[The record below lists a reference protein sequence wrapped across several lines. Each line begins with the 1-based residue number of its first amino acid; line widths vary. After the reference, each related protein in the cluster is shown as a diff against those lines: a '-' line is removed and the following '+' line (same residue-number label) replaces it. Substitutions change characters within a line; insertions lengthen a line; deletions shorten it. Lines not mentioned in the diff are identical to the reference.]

1 MLIILNSIMK
11 KPISLEEVAKVFSVS
26 PFYVSK
32 IIKNNL
38 GKSFTDIVNE
48 CRIEKAKNLLKA
60 HVRIKE
66 VVFCCGFQSQSYFS
80 KMFKKLVGVSP
91 KEYQDMFL

>member
-1 MLIILNSIMK
+1 
-11 KPISLEEVAKVFSVS
+11 
-26 PFYVSK
+26 
-32 IIKNNL
+32 
-38 GKSFTDIVNE
+38 VNE